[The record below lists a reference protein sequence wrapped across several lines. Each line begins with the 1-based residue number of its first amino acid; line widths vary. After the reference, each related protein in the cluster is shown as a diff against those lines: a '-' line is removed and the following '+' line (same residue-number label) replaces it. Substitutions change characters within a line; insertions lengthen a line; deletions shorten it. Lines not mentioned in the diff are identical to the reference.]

1 MLRIVLRRLLLVIP
15 TLLLTTFGA
24 FSLVALVPGDA
35 ATYLAGGDTASPEKI
50 AEVRNELGLDDP
62 HLLQYVRWLSGAV
75 RLDFG
80 DSLLGGSVTD
90 QIQQRLPVTLS
101 IVGASVLIGLALAI
115 PIGLWSG
122 ARHGGFIDRALLLV
136 TSLGLSIP
144 NFVLAILLVNYFAV
158 GLGWFDAVGFTHLTS
173 DDGLHVV
180 EWLKS
185 LTLPSISLGIGVA
198 ARLARQIRA
207 GVVDTL
213 NEPYVRTALAKGC
226 SPRRVIGKHVC
237 KNAAIP
243 AVTVAGLLIGAM
255 VGGTVI
261 VESIFSA
268 PGMGE
273 YLVRAI
279 ANRDLPVIQGVVV
292 VFVLAFALINLV
304 VDIIY
309 VWLNPKIEMA

>member
-1 MLRIVLRRLLLVIP
+1 
-15 TLLLTTFGA
+15 
-24 FSLVALVPGDA
+24 
-35 ATYLAGGDTASPEKI
+35 
-50 AEVRNELGLDDP
+50 
-62 HLLQYVRWLSGAV
+62 
-75 RLDFG
+75 
-80 DSLLGGSVTD
+80 
-90 QIQQRLPVTLS
+90 
-101 IVGASVLIGLALAI
+101 
-115 PIGLWSG
+115 
-122 ARHGGFIDRALLLV
+122 
-136 TSLGLSIP
+136 
-144 NFVLAILLVNYFAV
+144 
-158 GLGWFDAVGFTHLTS
+158 
-173 DDGLHVV
+173 
-180 EWLKS
+180 
-185 LTLPSISLGIGVA
+185 
-198 ARLARQIRA
+198 
-207 GVVDTL
+207 
-213 NEPYVRTALAKGC
+213 
-226 SPRRVIGKHVC
+226 VIGKHVC